1 MNKVKFKLVILV
13 DFLRTTKEL
22 SMNSTGLTKVCE
34 RIFLV
39 IQCILM
45 KDKKKKWNFKTC
57 KRNIQTHFIIQ
68 ECIFFVYF
76 DWWSDWQT
84 NCVS

>member
-1 MNKVKFKLVILV
+1 MNKVKFKFVILV

-45 KDKKKKWNFKTC
+45 KDKKKYEILRHVNVT
-57 KRNIQTHFIIQ
+57 FIHI
-68 ECIFFVYF
+68 
-76 DWWSDWQT
+76 S
-84 NCVS
+84 

>member
-45 KDKKKKWNFKTC
+45 KDKKKNEILRHVNVT
-57 KRNIQTHFIIQ
+57 FIHI
-68 ECIFFVYF
+68 
-76 DWWSDWQT
+76 S
-84 NCVS
+84 

>member
-1 MNKVKFKLVILV
+1 MNKVKYKLAIFV

-39 IQCILM
+39 IQCIPM
-45 KDKKKKWNFKTC
+45 KDKTNEILRHVNVTFKH
-57 KRNIQTHFIIQ
+57 I
-68 ECIFFVYF
+68 
-76 DWWSDWQT
+76 S
-84 NCVS
+84 

>member
-45 KDKKKKWNFKTC
+45 KDKKNEILRHENETFKH
-57 KRNIQTHFIIQ
+57 I
-68 ECIFFVYF
+68 
-76 DWWSDWQT
+76 S
-84 NCVS
+84 